1 MKNLKSEFIKL
12 SADKRLYGYEKP
24 IIALTGGIASGKS
37 TVTQILREKGFQIID
52 ADQLVKGI
60 YKTDEARKFIKT
72 TYPDVWD
79 NEEIHF
85 SKLRELF
92 FLNKEVKEKVEA
104 FIYARLPHAFKAA
117 ADQIKNQ
124 NFYFYDVPLLFER
137 GLDALIDLSV
147 VVYSPIE
154 IQRTRLMDRDGHI
167 EEMANKILS
176 HQMNIEDK
184 KQRAD
189 FVIDNSG
196 SKEELA
202 ASVNQFLQ
210 QVLE

>member
-1 MKNLKSEFIKL
+1 MKNLKAKFIKL
-12 SADKRLYGYEKP
+12 APEKRLYGYDKP

-37 TVTQILREKGFQIID
+37 TVTKILREKGFQIID
-52 ADQLVKGI
+52 ADQLVKNI
-60 YKTDEARKFIKT
+60 YKTEEARNFIKT

-92 FLNKEVKEKVEA
+92 FLNKEVKTKVEA
-104 FIYARLPHAFKAA
+104 FIYARLPDAFKAA
-117 ADQIKNQ
+117 ANQIKDQ
-124 NFYFYDVPLLFER
+124 SFYFYDVPLLFER
-137 GLDALIDLSV
+137 GLDSLIDLSV
-147 VVYSPIE
+147 VVYSPMKV
-154 IQRTRLMDRDGHI
+154 QRARLMDRDGHV

-176 HQMNIEDK
+176 HQMDIDEK
-184 KQRAD
+184 KMKAD

-196 SKEELA
+196 SLEELA